1 MESMGGNNLR
11 DGEKEKWGTYIVTKR
26 CWNQSKKKKKYNAAW
41 VGFRLSKYPMVL
53 LELFIALPSST

>member
-1 MESMGGNNLR
+1 VA
-11 DGEKEKWGTYIVTKR
+11 IVTKR

-53 LELFIALPSST
+53 LELFIARPSST